1 MAQEKK
7 SLRVL
12 HFADAHIDIANYG
25 RYDPNLALPMR
36 VVDFL
41 KSLDA
46 IVETAVSEPVDLVIF
61 AGDAY
66 KDRNP
71 HPTFQREWG
80 QRMMR
85 LSQAGIP
92 TLLLVGNHDVSPA
105 AGRAHTLQEF
115 NTLAVP
121 HIFIADRIMRLGP
134 DELGL
139 PVQLITIPWVSRHQL
154 MTREET
160 AGHSL
165 QEVLDGIEERVTTAV
180 SHLIE
185 TADPALPLILVAH
198 ASVQG
203 AKYGSERG
211 VMLGHELVLSGGL
224 VNDRRLDYVALG
236 HIHKHQRLSAKDT
249 HPPIVYPGSIER
261 IDFGEAKEPKGFV
274 LADVSKGRTE
284 WEFVRLKTRRFLD
297 FSLQV
302 TASNMTTDEIL
313 AQLPEPDQVA
323 NAICRVQLTY
333 PADWESLLDERAIL
347 AHFNQAFSIQ
357 IQKNRLVERRAR
369 LGESAEVE
377 AMSPEELLVT
387 YWRTK
392 EYEEAEIEAMLALA
406 KETLT
411 DVGEGSE

>member
-1 MAQEKK
+1 MKN

-25 RYDPNLALPMR
+25 RYDPEVALPVR

-41 KSLDA
+41 NSLDA

-80 QRMMR
+80 KRMMR

-121 HIFIADRIMRLGP
+121 HIFIADRIRRLGP
-134 DELGL
+134 DELGV
-139 PVQLITIPWVSRHQL
+139 PVQIITVPWVSRHQL

-160 AGHSL
+160 AGQSL
-165 QEVLDGIEERVTTAV
+165 QGVLDAIEERVTTAV
-180 SHLIE
+180 AHLIE
-185 TADPALPLILVAH
+185 TADPELPLILAAH

-211 VMLGHELVLSGGL
+211 VMLGHELVLSGSL

-236 HIHKHQRLSAKDT
+236 HIHKHQRLSAKDA

-274 LADVSKGRTE
+274 LADVSKGKTE
-284 WEFVRLKTRRFLD
+284 WEFVKLKTRRFLD
-297 FSLQV
+297 IPIQV
-302 TASNMTTDEIL
+302 TVSNTTTDEIL
-313 AQLPEPDQVA
+313 AQLPEPEKVA
-323 NAICRVQLTY
+323 DAICRVQLTY

-347 AHFNQAFSIQ
+347 AHFEPAFSIQ
-357 IQKNRLVERRAR
+357 VQKNRLVERRAR
-369 LGESAEVE
+369 LGESAQVE
-377 AMSPEELLVT
+377 TMTPEELLGT

-392 EYEEAEIEAMLALA
+392 EFEEAEIEAMLALA
-406 KETLT
+406 KEVLT
-411 DVGEGSE
+411 AVGEEGE